1 MNLIFISAKIKTTRL
16 LLKVSEHLK
25 GPKFIKRYLSKI
37 ILNNIANITAYVLKN
52 NIFDDEEEKEILES
66 VLVKLNLIEKYLEER
81 KSE

>member
-16 LLKVSEHLK
+16 LLKVSEYLK

-52 NIFDDEEEKEILES
+52 NIFDDEEEKAILENIFMEMRMAAN
-66 VLVKLNLIEKYLEER
+66 KL
-81 KSE
+81 